1 MPLYEYEAKS
11 IAGVI
16 TKGKMEAND
25 ETAVA
30 SALRSRDYYPLRIKH
45 YNPSVLSV
53 DLSKYK
59 KLSIKTISIFCR
71 QFSVIINAGISIMR
85 GLEIVKHQTE
95 DKKLRTILD
104 EVLEDVQKGKSLS
117 FSMGKHEDFPPM
129 LVNMIEVGEASGT
142 LDKIMD
148 RMANYYDKEYKLKQK
163 IKQALTYPV
172 VICIV
177 AVVVVIFLTVKVV
190 PTFVG
195 LIETNGSDAALP
207 LPTRIVIGFSSFI
220 RFKWYIL
227 VIAIVA
233 ITIIIR
239 YILSTKEGRYK
250 FDRFKLKMPLFG
262 KVNNKIATSSFT
274 RTFGILISSGVPLMQ
289 SIAISSDI
297 VGNKYIKSALD
308 GAGEQIKKGH
318 SIGDTLAETGIFPL
332 MMTQMVKIGEE
343 SGALDDTLEKTSDFF
358 DNEVETA
365 TAQMTTMIEP
375 IIIVFLGVVVAFI
388 ILSIILPMFQV
399 YETIGG

>member
-1 MPLYEYEAKS
+1 MNFLPNNGYNKKRGDEMPLYEYEAKS

-30 SALRSRDYYPLRIKH
+30 SALRSRDYYPLSIKH

-95 DKKLRTILD
+95 DKKLRKILD

-148 RMANYYDKEYKLKQK
+148 RMASYYDKEYKLKQK
-163 IKQALTYPV
+163 I
-172 VICIV
+172 I
-177 AVVVVIFLTVKVV
+177 
-190 PTFVG
+190 
-195 LIETNGSDAALP
+195 
-207 LPTRIVIGFSSFI
+207 
-220 RFKWYIL
+220 
-227 VIAIVA
+227 
-233 ITIIIR
+233 
-239 YILSTKEGRYK
+239 
-250 FDRFKLKMPLFG
+250 
-262 KVNNKIATSSFT
+262 
-274 RTFGILISSGVPLMQ
+274 
-289 SIAISSDI
+289 
-297 VGNKYIKSALD
+297 
-308 GAGEQIKKGH
+308 
-318 SIGDTLAETGIFPL
+318 
-332 MMTQMVKIGEE
+332 
-343 SGALDDTLEKTSDFF
+343 
-358 DNEVETA
+358 
-365 TAQMTTMIEP
+365 
-375 IIIVFLGVVVAFI
+375 
-388 ILSIILPMFQV
+388 
-399 YETIGG
+399 